1 MGSSS
6 TERVSEE
13 WINIYNRVLDTLH
26 QRKNLSFVCK
36 NKKWQFGRNTRLF
49 NDGFIPAKKHRT
61 ENLRCGSLVGG
72 KMNGLISIR
81 TWMTD

>member
-49 NDGFIPAKKHRT
+49 HSRKKTPHR
-61 ENLRCGSLVGG
+61 ESSMWFARWRKNEWP
-72 KMNGLISIR
+72 N
-81 TWMTD
+81 